1 LSTSQPTGS
10 LTTALRHAVRLLA
23 SKPGLAEAQAREILA
38 AVPGN
43 PQALLIL
50 ARARAAQ
57 DDWSGARDVLGVLC
71 RSHPTDAGAQAELG
85 AVLGRLG
92 DTPGAIVALE
102 RAVTLSPKLAGAW
115 RELGDQRLLG
125 GDAKGADEAY
135 AQHILASAN
144 DPHLLEAARALC
156 ENRLAVAERLLRD
169 FLKQHPTD
177 VAAIR
182 MLAETG
188 SRLGRYEDAENL
200 LARCLELAPN
210 FRMARQ
216 NYATVLYRQNKA
228 MEAIAEA
235 DRLLDEEPDNPG
247 FRALKAAALGQV
259 GDYAQAVLNYEQ
271 LLKTHPGQ
279 PKAWM
284 SYGHALKAL
293 GRQKDCI
300 DAYSRSVKL
309 LPSLGEAWWSLANLK
324 TLRFD
329 GEDVAVMQAQLAR
342 SDLND
347 EDRWHLHFALGK
359 ALEDEGAWSESF
371 RHYQEGNRL
380 RRAALDYD
388 ADDITDHVRRS
399 CAFFT
404 REFFAGRSG
413 WGSPAPDPIL
423 IVGLPRAGST
433 LVEQILASHSQV
445 EGTMELPDIVSI
457 ARRLGGK
464 LKRSDRSAYPEM
476 LADLDSGAVN
486 ALGEEYLAH
495 TQIYRRLGKPFFI
508 DKMPNNFAHVGLI
521 HLILPNAKIIDARRH
536 PLACSFALFK
546 QHFAR
551 GQGFSYSLD
560 DIARYYTDYA
570 ALMAHFDAMLPGR
583 MHRVLYEQLIDNFES
598 EVRRLLDYC
607 GLPFEES
614 CLRFYENARPVRTAS
629 SEQVRLPIFTD
640 SLHQWR
646 HYEAWLEPLQ
656 TALAPVLSD
665 YPAPASIREPA
676 GNRH

>member
-1 LSTSQPTGS
+1 VVPDN
-10 LTTALRHAVRLLA
+10 
-23 SKPGLAEAQAREILA
+23 AQALI
-38 AVPGN
+38 
-43 PQALLIL
+43 IL
-50 ARARAAQ
+50 ARARAARNDLQ
-57 DDWSGARDVLGVLC
+57 GAHDILRKLC
-71 RSHPTDAGAQAELG
+71 ASQGKDGAAHAELG
-85 AVLGRLG
+85 TVLARMG
-92 DTPGAIVALE
+92 DTAGAIAALE
-102 RAVTLSPKLAGAW
+102 RAVSLSPKLAGAW

-156 ENRLAVAERLLRD
+156 DNKLAVAERLLRD

-188 SRLGRYEDAENL
+188 SRLGRYEDAEKL

-228 MEAIAEA
+228 AEAIAEA
-235 DRLLDEEPDNPG
+235 DRVLKEEPNNPG
-247 FRALKAAALGQV
+247 FRALRGAALSQI
-259 GDYAQAVLNYEQ
+259 GDYAGAVKEYEE
-271 LLKTHPGQ
+271 LLEKHPRQ

-284 SYGHALKAL
+284 SYGHGLKAL
-293 GRQKDCI
+293 GRRNDSI
-300 DAYSRSVKL
+300 IAYRRSVEL

-324 TLRFD
+324 TLRFAD
-329 GEDVAVMQAQLAR
+329 DDVIAMEGQLAR
-342 SDLND
+342 SDLNE

-359 ALEDEGAWSESF
+359 AREDDASF
-371 RHYQEGNRL
+371 ANSFEHYCEGNRL

-388 ADDITDHVRRS
+388 ANEITQHVKRS

-404 REFFAGRSG
+404 QEFFAEREG
-413 WGSPAPDPIL
+413 WSSAAPDPIF

-464 LKRSDRSAYPEM
+464 MKRSDASAYPEV
-476 LADLDSGAVN
+476 LAELGPDALK
-486 ALGEEYLAH
+486 ALGEEYLTR
-495 TQIYRRLGKPFFI
+495 TQIHRRLGKPFFI

-570 ALMAHFDAMLPGR
+570 ALMAHFDSLLPGLI
-583 MHRVLYEQLIDNFES
+583 HRVFYEQLIDNLES

-640 SLHQWR
+640 SLEQWR
-646 HYEAWLEPLQ
+646 HYEEWLGPLKA
-656 TALAPVLSD
+656 ALAPLLSD
-665 YPAPASIREPA
+665 YPAPSSIRGSA
-676 GNRH
+676 GNHH